1 MYSSLHTVLHVHTD
15 LNYSSILQFH
25 FIIFRYN
32 EFETVG
38 CYVFRN
44 GFREGTVAKKRVS
57 AQGAPTAASA
67 K

>member
-1 MYSSLHTVLHVHTD
+1 VHTD